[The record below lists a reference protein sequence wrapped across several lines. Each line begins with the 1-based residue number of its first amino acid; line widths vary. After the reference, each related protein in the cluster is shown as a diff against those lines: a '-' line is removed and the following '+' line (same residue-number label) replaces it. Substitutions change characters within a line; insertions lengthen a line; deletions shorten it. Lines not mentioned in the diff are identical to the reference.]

1 MAYFIPSFVQKRVL
15 RYALSRLE
23 LLDTDAIDLENL
35 DVTWGK
41 RSTVELKDVGV
52 HCKKLS
58 ALLQLPDTLNIAGAR
73 LNLLRLTIPA
83 DLHQSG
89 ISIEISG
96 LKVHVEAD
104 CRTDKIRMEGGDPS
118 FKSLQK
124 VEDGHRRGTQS
135 HVHDPGGQRLGYSDQ
150 EGLEVGSELPSDRL
164 PSTEAIAESFL
175 EREPD
180 RNKEELQA
188 SFLQSQHLERPPIVE
203 PNSEHIG
210 IGNELSLPAFLA
222 DFLKG
227 VIDRMHVQVRNIQVD
242 LDIYLHVPSMG
253 GDEGAGS
260 SEKPESVVLRLAI
273 EALTVSGAQEAT
285 AKNEQQGNDSTIESQ
300 THNMRRIQLDR
311 IQIMVISDAALF
323 TQLARSPVP
332 SSPNTVNSSTFG
344 VAPGQDN
351 SPLRFDDSRP
361 KAFSPYSS
369 DDQSKASIESSYMKN
384 RPTDAHD
391 SIVLQSSVHPLEM
404 YNSADALLHHDYHID
419 HSSVGGSHIIQ
430 RSHQSQQ
437 QPRSPLETASL
448 PDNLT
453 ASLSQSPPI
462 HRSMAPPPTSNTF
475 ADSEDPDVGSA
486 SSSVGDSFT
495 RMDDAQRSPSEDLTE
510 SKIYSHEEA
519 TSMYMSA
526 MSQNPQASEERLPP
540 MPGDWQSALS
550 DNSHTGPSRFEH
562 APLASREISAAA
574 RPGITRAESDR
585 IDTSLH
591 PKQSPLAKP
600 KVFDDRSSSPEVNHV
615 QKDGAVQPRVIS
627 SETSQASDSGA
638 ASESHSLVKHIVAI
652 ENIDIQVSTRPTRPS
667 SESTNLSEHASH
679 RLLERDSL
687 RPNLAAD
694 IQPKQSMLTVVAKL
708 KKAQIV
714 GDMTLTK
721 MITLSAQSLSRL
733 SDRQKPREE
742 VGPAA
747 KASKSMIDL
756 SISFQAITW
765 QFLDSVRDRAP
776 KLPTLAAL
784 DAFQN
789 DLSGNA
795 IALLQSEVR
804 GFQLQHRG
812 QENDSH
818 TEVKIGKLSFGYA
831 DADIIT
837 FNADLRMR
845 DSTRDILAPVENDI
859 VLTAKR
865 STTTSSL
872 DIRTLA
878 ISVLLDLRKLDETFG
893 WFGGLSSMLGLGSS
907 MISTITPKDPSKRFK
922 PPKKPMRG
930 VHFEKKE
937 SEIPSEDASMSSRN
951 KITARIGGLTFD
963 VKGHQTTIRLTT
975 SAVKIVSRPEGLGLQ
990 IDRLKAKGP
999 LSQID
1004 DPEPSMS
1011 LALLN
1016 LRVEYLSA
1024 PKEVDLARLIEI
1036 VLPSQLGNEDGF
1048 KDGLLVD
1055 TLLRQRRKGGV
1066 VRVTVDSFEGSLS
1079 NPAEAQSISSIV
1091 EDMKKLSSVARYL
1104 PEDDRP
1110 GVLTLVLLK
1119 TVSLHALVGDQMGML
1134 NLSTKNAEIAHI
1146 GFPLLLAVGIRSV
1159 SCDRNGDESLIGTSL
1174 PSKTAHSGSLPL
1186 LLARFIGNEMDPTIR
1201 IRIHHLRLEYH
1212 VITLMDFLGIKEG
1225 ASTEEVLSE
1234 VISSVATLRG
1244 HLQEKTKPAEVLHQ
1258 DSSGSKHEDVTL
1270 PNLDIILNDTI
1281 VGLNPR
1287 NTKARGY
1294 VVFEQAQ
1301 LNSSIMSD
1309 GTLEAAILVKKASAL
1324 VIDEIHAKIPWEATD
1339 ASADCVGIL
1348 TDTGYVPVASL
1359 MALKATMKHVDVG
1372 ATSSHAPEIEIDSGL
1387 LLLETCA
1394 DSTETLMSIMNGL
1407 SPPRP
1412 KSTEL
1417 KYRTQAVPVEEMLAS
1432 FTGNAYAMSEQSLS
1446 DSTDFP
1452 LGLDEGDM
1460 VNDEVPQNLEYVSSF
1475 YDPNPAETSQMI
1487 TDSMLEED
1495 LDSMASPSLVR
1506 EIGDRNLLESFDD
1519 QTQVAPGDVP
1529 LNFHHD
1535 HFGDEAT
1542 NQTPLQELPGRPS
1555 VRGRPTPS
1563 NSLQARLRNFHII
1576 WNLYDGYDWERT
1588 RQRIS
1593 QAVNDVQSKANER
1606 SSKNEKGRSSDLQD
1620 DSEDVIGDFLFNSI
1634 YIGVPASGDA
1644 GDLARRVNEDVGD
1657 NVSETG
1663 SYQTSTTARS
1673 ASRQGRDKQP
1683 RRRKLRLKRSQYH
1696 KMTFELKGISADFVV
1711 YPPGQRQTQ
1720 SSIRLLVQD
1729 LEIFDHVP
1737 TSTWKKFATYMSD
1750 AGEREYDRSMVDI
1763 LILDIRPIPELAAS
1777 ELAIKASILPLR
1789 LHVDQDALDFMTRF
1803 FEFKDDSL
1811 PDTGTTTEK
1820 PFLQRVEVN
1829 AIRVKLDF
1837 KPKRVDYAG
1846 LRSGHTTEFM
1856 NFFILDQAEMVLRHV
1871 IIYGVSGFDKLGK
1884 TLNDIWMP
1892 DIKQNQLPGILAGL
1906 GPLRGLVNVGQG
1918 VRDLVVVPIA
1928 EYKKDGRVVRSFQKG
1943 ALAFAKTT
1951 TSEFAKLGAKL
1962 AIGTQTVLQGA
1973 ETLLTAQELHG
1984 RGDISG
1990 GWDDAELDEEEK
2002 EQISLYSNQ
2011 PVGVIQGL
2019 RGAYA
2024 SLERDLLTAKDAIVA
2039 MPGEVMESGTAGG
2052 AAKAVLRGAPT
2063 VILRPAMGVSKAVGQ
2078 TLMGAT
2084 NSLDPGNR
2092 KRLEDKYKR
2101 H

>member
-58 ALLQLPDTLNIAGAR
+58 ALLQLPDTWNITRAR
-73 LNLLRLTIPA
+73 LDLLRLTIPA

-104 CRTDKIRMEGGDPS
+104 CRTDRIRVEGGDSS
-118 FKSLQK
+118 FKSLQE
-124 VEDGHRRGTQS
+124 VGDVQHRGTQS
-135 HVHDPGGQRLGYSDQ
+135 HVHDPGGQRSGYSDQ
-150 EGLEVGSELPSDRL
+150 KGFEVGSGPPSDRL

-175 EREPD
+175 EREPE
-180 RNKEELQA
+180 RNKEELHA

-203 PNSEHIG
+203 PDSEHIG

-227 VIDRMHVQVRNIQVD
+227 VIDRLHVQVRDILVD

-253 GDEGAGS
+253 GDEGVGS
-260 SEKPESVVLRLAI
+260 SAKTESVVLRLTI

-285 AKNEQQGNDSTIESQ
+285 AKNEQQGNDSTIEGQ
-300 THNMRRIQLDR
+300 TRNVRRIQLDR
-311 IQIMVISDAALF
+311 IQFMVISDAALF

-344 VAPGQDN
+344 AAPGQPDP
-351 SPLRFDDSRP
+351 SLRFDDSRS

-369 DDQSKASIESSYMKN
+369 DDQSKASNDSSYHQR
-384 RPTDAHD
+384 RPTDTHD
-391 SIVLQSSVHPLEM
+391 SVVIQSSVDRSET
-404 YNSADALLHHDYHID
+404 YNSADALLQQDYHID
-419 HSSVGGSHIIQ
+419 HSSIGESEIIQ

-437 QPRSPLETASL
+437 QSMSPLELASL
-448 PDNLT
+448 PDNLIT
-453 ASLSQSPPI
+453 CLSQSPPI
-462 HRSMAPPPTSNTF
+462 HRSIAPLSTSNTF
-475 ADSEDPDVGSA
+475 ADSVDPDVSSA
-486 SSSVGDSFT
+486 SDSVDDSLAG
-495 RMDDAQRSPSEDLTE
+495 MDAGQRSPSEDLTE

-519 TSMYMSA
+519 ASMYMSA
-526 MSQNPQASEERLPP
+526 MSQNPRASEERLPP
-540 MPGDWQSALS
+540 MPGDWQSASS
-550 DNSHTGPSRFEH
+550 DNHHIGPPKFE
-562 APLASREISAAA
+562 PTLLASREITAAA
-574 RPGITRAESDR
+574 RPGITGAESERNDA
-585 IDTSLH
+585 ILH
-591 PKQSPLAKP
+591 SRLSPIVNP
-600 KVFDDRSSSPEVNHV
+600 RVGPVFDEGSSSLEFNRIPKKGAA
-615 QKDGAVQPRVIS
+615 QKKVIS
-627 SETSQASDSGA
+627 SETSEVLDSGA
-638 ASESHSLVKHIVAI
+638 ASESHSLVKHIAAI
-652 ENIDIQVSTRPTRPS
+652 ENIDVQVSTRPTRPS
-667 SESTNLSEHASH
+667 SGSAIVSEHAGH
-679 RLLERDSL
+679 RLLERESL
-687 RPNLAAD
+687 RPNLALD
-694 IQPKQSMLTVVAKL
+694 IQPKQSILTVVAKL
-708 KKAQIV
+708 NKAQIV

-733 SDRQKPREE
+733 SDGQQPRKE
-742 VGPAA
+742 VGLAS
-747 KASKSMIDL
+747 KRSKSMIDL
-756 SISFQAITW
+756 SVSFQAITW
-765 QFLDSVRDRAP
+765 QFLDSVQGRAP
-776 KLPTLAAL
+776 QIPTSATL

-795 IALLQSEVR
+795 MVLLQSEVR
-804 GFQLQHRG
+804 GLQLQHRG

-845 DSTRDILAPVENDI
+845 DSKRDILAPLENDI
-859 VLTAKR
+859 VLTARR
-865 STTTSSL
+865 SITNSSL
-872 DIRTLA
+872 DISTLP

-907 MISTITPKDPSKRFK
+907 MISTITPKDPSKCYK
-922 PPKKPMRG
+922 LPKKPMRG
-930 VHFEKKE
+930 VHFEERE
-937 SEIPSEDASMSSRN
+937 SGIPSEVSSISSRT

-963 VKGHQTTIRLTT
+963 VKGHQTSIRLTT
-975 SAVKIVSRPEGLGLQ
+975 SAVKIVSRTEGLGLQ
-990 IDRLKAKGP
+990 IDRLKVKGP
-999 LSQID
+999 LAQID
-1004 DPEPSMS
+1004 NPEPSMS

-1024 PKEVDLARLIEI
+1024 PKEVDLARLIEL

-1079 NPAEAQSISSIV
+1079 NPAEAQSFSSIV
-1091 EDMKKLSSVARYL
+1091 EDMRKLSSVAKYL

-1110 GVLTLVLLK
+1110 GILSLVLLK

-1134 NLSTKNAEIAHI
+1134 KFSTKNAEIAHI

-1159 SCDRNGDESLIGTSL
+1159 SCNRNGDELLIGTSL
-1174 PSKTAHSGSLPL
+1174 PSKTAHNGSLPL

-1201 IRIHHLRLEYH
+1201 IRIHDLRVEYR
-1212 VITLMDFLGIKEG
+1212 VITLMDFLGIKED

-1234 VISSVATLRG
+1234 AINSVATLRG
-1244 HLQEKTKPAEVLHQ
+1244 YLQEETKPAAILHQ
-1258 DSSGSKHEDVTL
+1258 DSSGNKHEDSPL
-1270 PNLDIILNDTI
+1270 PNLDIILKDTI

-1301 LNSSIMSD
+1301 FNSSIVSD
-1309 GTLEAAILVKKASAL
+1309 GSLEATVLVKKASAL
-1324 VIDEIHAKIPWEATD
+1324 VIDEIHTKIPWEATD
-1339 ASADCVGIL
+1339 VSTDCFGIL
-1348 TDTGYVPVASL
+1348 TDTGYIPVASL
-1359 MALKATMKHVDVG
+1359 MALKATMKHLDVG
-1372 ATSSHAPEIEIDSGL
+1372 ATSSHALEIEIDSGL

-1394 DSTETLMSIMNGL
+1394 DSTETMLSIMNGL
-1407 SPPRP
+1407 NPPRP
-1412 KSTEL
+1412 KSSEL

-1452 LGLDEGDM
+1452 LGHDEGDL
-1460 VNDEVPQNLEYVSSF
+1460 VSDEVPQNLEYVSSF

-1495 LDSMASPSLVR
+1495 LESMAGPSSVR
-1506 EIGDRNLLESFDD
+1506 EIGDPNLMESFDD
-1519 QTQVAPGDVP
+1519 QAQIAPGNVP
-1529 LNFHHD
+1529 LDFHHD

-1542 NQTPLQELPGRPS
+1542 NQPPLQELHGRPS

-1593 QAVNDVQSKANER
+1593 QAVNDVQSKANEH
-1606 SSKNEKGRSSDLQD
+1606 SFKNEKGRSLDPQD
-1620 DSEDVIGDFLFNSI
+1620 DREDVIGDFLFNSI

-1673 ASRQGRDKQP
+1673 VSRQGRDKQP

-1720 SSIRLLVQD
+1720 SSLRLQVHD

-1763 LILDIRPIPELAAS
+1763 LILDLRPVPELAAS
-1777 ELAIKASILPLR
+1777 ELTIK
-1789 LHVDQDALDFMTRF
+1789 
-1803 FEFKDDSL
+1803 
-1811 PDTGTTTEK
+1811 
-1820 PFLQRVEVN
+1820 
-1829 AIRVKLDF
+1829 
-1837 KPKRVDYAG
+1837 
-1846 LRSGHTTEFM
+1846 
-1856 NFFILDQAEMVLRHV
+1856 
-1871 IIYGVSGFDKLGK
+1871 VS
-1884 TLNDIWMP
+1884 
-1892 DIKQNQLPGILAGL
+1892 
-1906 GPLRGLVNVGQG
+1906 
-1918 VRDLVVVPIA
+1918 
-1928 EYKKDGRVVRSFQKG
+1928 
-1943 ALAFAKTT
+1943 
-1951 TSEFAKLGAKL
+1951 
-1962 AIGTQTVLQGA
+1962 
-1973 ETLLTAQELHG
+1973 
-1984 RGDISG
+1984 
-1990 GWDDAELDEEEK
+1990 
-2002 EQISLYSNQ
+2002 
-2011 PVGVIQGL
+2011 
-2019 RGAYA
+2019 
-2024 SLERDLLTAKDAIVA
+2024 
-2039 MPGEVMESGTAGG
+2039 
-2052 AAKAVLRGAPT
+2052 
-2063 VILRPAMGVSKAVGQ
+2063 
-2078 TLMGAT
+2078 
-2084 NSLDPGNR
+2084 
-2092 KRLEDKYKR
+2092 
-2101 H
+2101 

>member
-1 MAYFIPSFVQKRVL
+1 MAKLFQMAYFIPSFVQKRVL

-73 LNLLRLTIPA
+73 LDLLRLTIPA

-104 CRTDKIRMEGGDPS
+104 CRTDRHRMEGGDPS

-124 VEDGHRRGTQS
+124 VEDGQRRGTQS
-135 HVHDPGGQRLGYSDQ
+135 HVHDPGGQRSGYSDQ
-150 EGLEVGSELPSDRL
+150 KGLELGSGPPSDRL

-175 EREPD
+175 EREPE
-180 RNKEELQA
+180 RNKEELHA

-203 PNSEHIG
+203 PNSEHMG

-260 SEKPESVVLRLAI
+260 SEKPESVVLRLTI

-285 AKNEQQGNDSTIESQ
+285 AKDEQQGNDSTIEGQ
-300 THNMRRIQLDR
+300 TRNMRRVQLDR
-311 IQIMVISDAALF
+311 IQFMVISDAALF

-344 VAPGQDN
+344 VAPGQAN
-351 SPLRFDDSRP
+351 SSLQFDDSRP

-369 DDQSKASIESSYMKN
+369 DDQSKASVETSYHKN
-384 RPTDAHD
+384 RPTDTRD
-391 SIVLQSSVHPLEM
+391 SVVLQSSVDPSET
-404 YNSADALLHHDYHID
+404 YNSADALLHDYHID
-419 HSSVGGSHIIQ
+419 HSSIGESHIIQ

-437 QPRSPLETASL
+437 QPMSPLERASL
-448 PDNLT
+448 PDYLT
-453 ASLSQSPPI
+453 TSLSQSSPI
-462 HRSMAPPPTSNTF
+462 HRSMAPPPTSNTL

-495 RMDDAQRSPSEDLTE
+495 RMDAAQRSPSEDLTE

-550 DNSHTGPSRFEH
+550 DNHHTGPSRFEP
-562 APLASREISAAA
+562 ARLASREITAAA
-574 RPGITRAESDR
+574 PPGITRAESDR

-591 PKQSPLAKP
+591 SEQSPLVKP
-600 KVFDDRSSSPEVNHV
+600 KVRPVFDERSSSLEVNHV
-615 QKDGAVQPRVIS
+615 QKDGAAQKKALS
-627 SETSQASDSGA
+627 SEASEASDSGV
-638 ASESHSLVKHIVAI
+638 ASESQSLVKHIIAI
-652 ENIDIQVSTRPTRPS
+652 EKIDIQVSTRPTGPS
-667 SESTNLSEHASH
+667 SGSTILSEHAGH
-679 RLLERDSL
+679 TLLDRDSL
-687 RPNLAAD
+687 RPNFAPD
-694 IQPKQSMLTVVAKL
+694 NQPKQSILTVVAKL
-708 KKAQIV
+708 NKAQIV

-733 SDRQKPREE
+733 SDGQQPRKE
-742 VGPAA
+742 VGLSS
-747 KASKSMIDL
+747 KGSKSMIDL
-756 SISFQAITW
+756 SISFQAVTW

-795 IALLQSEVR
+795 MVLLQSEVR
-804 GFQLQHRG
+804 GLRLQHRG

-865 STTTSSL
+865 SMTISSL
-872 DIRTLA
+872 DIRTLP

-907 MISTITPKDPSKRFK
+907 MISTITPKDPSKRYK
-922 PPKKPMRG
+922 PSKKPMRG

-937 SEIPSEDASMSSRN
+937 SGIPSEDSSMSSRN

-963 VKGHQTTIRLTT
+963 VKGHQTSIRLTT
-975 SAVKIVSRPEGLGLQ
+975 SAVKIVSRTEGLGLQ
-990 IDRLKAKGP
+990 IDRLKVKGP

-1004 DPEPSMS
+1004 DPEPSIS

-1024 PKEVDLARLIEI
+1024 PKEIDLARLIEL

-1048 KDGLLVD
+1048 KEGLLVD

-1110 GVLTLVLLK
+1110 GILTLLLLK

-1201 IRIHHLRLEYH
+1201 IRIHDLRLEYH

-1234 VISSVATLRG
+1234 VIDSVATLRG
-1244 HLQEKTKPAEVLHQ
+1244 HLQEETKPAEVLHQ
-1258 DSSGSKHEDVTL
+1258 DSSGSKHEDGTL
-1270 PNLDIILNDTI
+1270 PNLDIILKDTI

-1301 LNSSIMSD
+1301 LSSSIVSD
-1309 GTLEAAILVKKASAL
+1309 GTLEAAIFVKKASAL
-1324 VIDEIHAKIPWEATD
+1324 IIDEIHTKIPWEATD
-1339 ASADCVGIL
+1339 TSADCVGIL

-1359 MALKATMKHVDVG
+1359 MALKAAMKHLDVG
-1372 ATSSHAPEIEIDSGL
+1372 ATSSHALEIEIDSGL
-1387 LLLETCA
+1387 LLLENCA

-1452 LGLDEGDM
+1452 LGLDEGDL

-1475 YDPNPAETSQMI
+1475 YDPNPAETSQMV

-1495 LDSMASPSLVR
+1495 LESMASPSLVR

-1519 QTQVAPGDVP
+1519 QAQVAPGDVP
-1529 LNFHHD
+1529 LDFHHD

-1542 NQTPLQELPGRPS
+1542 NQTPRQELPGRPS
-1555 VRGRPTPS
+1555 VRGRATPS

-1606 SSKNEKGRSSDLQD
+1606 SSKNERGRSLDPQD

-1634 YIGVPASGDA
+1634 YIGVPASGEA

-1673 ASRQGRDKQP
+1673 VSRQGRDKEP

-1696 KMTFELKGISADFVV
+1696 KMTFELKGISADFVA
-1711 YPPGQRQTQ
+1711 YPTGQRQTQ
-1720 SSIRLLVQD
+1720 SSLRLQVQD

-1763 LILDIRPIPELAAS
+1763 LILDIRPVPELAAS
-1777 ELAIKASILPLR
+1777 ELAIKVNRI
-1789 LHVDQDALDFMTRF
+1789 FM
-1803 FEFKDDSL
+1803 L
-1811 PDTGTTTEK
+1811 C
-1820 PFLQRVEVN
+1820 
-1829 AIRVKLDF
+1829 
-1837 KPKRVDYAG
+1837 
-1846 LRSGHTTEFM
+1846 
-1856 NFFILDQAEMVLRHV
+1856 
-1871 IIYGVSGFDKLGK
+1871 
-1884 TLNDIWMP
+1884 
-1892 DIKQNQLPGILAGL
+1892 
-1906 GPLRGLVNVGQG
+1906 
-1918 VRDLVVVPIA
+1918 
-1928 EYKKDGRVVRSFQKG
+1928 
-1943 ALAFAKTT
+1943 
-1951 TSEFAKLGAKL
+1951 
-1962 AIGTQTVLQGA
+1962 TQC
-1973 ETLLTAQELHG
+1973 
-1984 RGDISG
+1984 
-1990 GWDDAELDEEEK
+1990 
-2002 EQISLYSNQ
+2002 
-2011 PVGVIQGL
+2011 
-2019 RGAYA
+2019 
-2024 SLERDLLTAKDAIVA
+2024 
-2039 MPGEVMESGTAGG
+2039 
-2052 AAKAVLRGAPT
+2052 
-2063 VILRPAMGVSKAVGQ
+2063 
-2078 TLMGAT
+2078 
-2084 NSLDPGNR
+2084 
-2092 KRLEDKYKR
+2092 
-2101 H
+2101 

>member
-23 LLDTDAIDLENL
+23 LLDTDALDLENL
-35 DVTWGK
+35 DITWGK
-41 RSTVELKDVGV
+41 RSTIELKDVGV

-58 ALLQLPDTLNIAGAR
+58 ALLQLPDIFNIAGAR
-73 LNLLRLTIPA
+73 LDLLRLTIPA

-104 CRTDKIRMEGGDPS
+104 CRTDRNRMEQGDAS
-118 FKSLQK
+118 FKSPQK
-124 VEDGHRRGTQS
+124 AEDGQRRSTQS
-135 HVHDPGGQRLGYSDQ
+135 HVHDPGGQRSGYSDQ
-150 EGLEVGSELPSDRL
+150 KGLESGSTSPSDRL

-175 EREPD
+175 EREPE

-188 SFLQSQHLERPPIVE
+188 SFLQSQHLERPPIIE

-210 IGNELSLPAFLA
+210 VGNELSLPAFLA

-242 LDIYLHVPSMG
+242 LDIYLHVSSMG

-260 SEKPESVVLRLAI
+260 SEKPESVVLRLTI
-273 EALTVSGAQEAT
+273 GALSVSGAQEAT
-285 AKNEQQGNDSTIESQ
+285 AKNEQQGNNATIEGQ
-300 THNMRRIQLDR
+300 TRNMRRVQLDR
-311 IQIMVISDAALF
+311 IQFMVISDAALF

-332 SSPNTVNSSTFG
+332 SSPNTVHSSTFG
-344 VAPGQDN
+344 VAPGQAN
-351 SPLRFDDSRP
+351 SSVQFDDSQP

-369 DDQSKASIESSYMKN
+369 DDQSNASPESSYLGN
-384 RPTDAHD
+384 RSTETYDPT
-391 SIVLQSSVHPLEM
+391 VLQSSVDRSVA
-404 YNSADALLHHDYHID
+404 YSSADALLHHDYHLDYSHFGDD
-419 HSSVGGSHIIQ
+419 HILQ

-437 QPRSPLETASL
+437 QPMPPFGTASL
-448 PDNLT
+448 PDDLT
-453 ASLSQSPPI
+453 TSLSHSPPI
-462 HRSMAPPPTSNTF
+462 HRTNQPFPTSDPLAT
-475 ADSEDPDVGSA
+475 SVDPDVNSA
-486 SSSVGDSFT
+486 SSIVGESFAG
-495 RMDDAQRSPSEDLTE
+495 MDAGQRSSAEDLTE

-526 MSQNPQASEERLPP
+526 MSQNPRTSEERLPP
-540 MPGDWQSALS
+540 MPGDWQSASS
-550 DNSHTGPSRFEH
+550 DNNHTGPSIFEP
-562 APLASREISAAA
+562 APLASQEIAAAA

-585 IDTSLH
+585 IDASLH
-591 PKQSPLAKP
+591 SRQSPIVKP
-600 KVFDDRSSSPEVNHV
+600 TVRPVFDERSSSLEVNHV
-615 QKDGAVQPRVIS
+615 QKDRAAESKAIS
-627 SETSQASDSGA
+627 SETPENSDSGA
-638 ASESHSLVKHIVAI
+638 ASESQSLVKHIVAI
-652 ENIDIQVSTRPTRPS
+652 EKIDIEVSTRPARPS
-667 SESTNLSEHASH
+667 SGSMILSEHAGRGS
-679 RLLERDSL
+679 LERDAL
-687 RPNLAAD
+687 RPNLALD
-694 IQPKQSMLTVVAKL
+694 IQPQQSILTVVAKL
-708 KKAQIV
+708 NKAQIV

-733 SDRQKPREE
+733 SDRQQPRKE
-742 VGPAA
+742 VGSALKGP
-747 KASKSMIDL
+747 KSMIDL

-776 KLPTLAAL
+776 TLPTLAAP
-784 DAFQN
+784 DAFQI

-795 IALLQSEVR
+795 MVLLQSEVR
-804 GFQLQHRG
+804 GLQLQHRG

-818 TEVKIGKLSFGYA
+818 TEVKVGKLSFGYA

-845 DSTRDILAPVENDI
+845 DSTHDILAPVENDI

-872 DIRTLA
+872 DITTLP

-907 MISTITPKDPSKRFK
+907 MISTITIRDPSRHSKV
-922 PPKKPMRG
+922 PKKPTRG
-930 VHFEKKE
+930 VHFEQRE
-937 SEIPSEDASMSSRN
+937 SGIPSEDSSMSSRN

-963 VKGHQTTIRLTT
+963 VKGHQTSIRWTT
-975 SAVKIVSRPEGLGLQ
+975 SAVKIVSRAEGLGLQ
-990 IDRLKAKGP
+990 IDKLKVKGP
-999 LSQID
+999 LSQVD

-1016 LRVEYLSA
+1016 LRVEYLSV
-1024 PKEVDLARLIEI
+1024 PKEVDLARLIEL
-1036 VLPSQLGNEDGF
+1036 VLPSQLDNEDGF

-1079 NPAEAQSISSIV
+1079 DPTEAQSISSIV

-1110 GVLTLVLLK
+1110 GILTLVLLK
-1119 TVSLHALVGDQMGML
+1119 TVSLHAFVGDQMGML

-1159 SCDRNGDESLIGTSL
+1159 SCNRNGDESLIGTSL
-1174 PSKTAHSGSLPL
+1174 PTKTARSGSLPL
-1186 LLARFIGNEMDPTIR
+1186 LLARFIGNEMDPTVR
-1201 IRIHHLRLEYH
+1201 VRIHDLRLEYH

-1234 VISSVATLRG
+1234 VIKSVATLRG
-1244 HLQEKTKPAEVLHQ
+1244 HLQEETKPAQVLHQ
-1258 DSSGSKHEDVTL
+1258 DSSGSKHEDSSL
-1270 PNLDIILNDTI
+1270 PNVDIILKDTI

-1287 NTKARGY
+1287 NTKAKGY
-1294 VVFEQAQ
+1294 VVFELAQ
-1301 LNSSIMSD
+1301 LNSSTVSD
-1309 GTLEAAILVKKASAL
+1309 GTLEATILVKKATAL
-1324 VIDEIHAKIPWEATD
+1324 VIDEIHAEIPWEATD
-1339 ASADCVGIL
+1339 ASDTDCVGIL

-1359 MALKATMKHVDVG
+1359 MALKATMKHLDVG
-1372 ATSSHAPEIEIDSGL
+1372 ATSSHALEIEIDSGL

-1394 DSTETLMSIMNGL
+1394 DSTETILSILNGL
-1407 SPPRP
+1407 NPPRP
-1412 KSTEL
+1412 KSSEL

-1446 DSTDFP
+1446 DSADFP
-1452 LGLDEGDM
+1452 LGLDEGDL

-1495 LDSMASPSLVR
+1495 LESMASPSLVR

-1519 QTQVAPGDVP
+1519 QAQVAPGDLP
-1529 LNFHHD
+1529 LDFHDD
-1535 HFGDEAT
+1535 HFGGEASD
-1542 NQTPLQELPGRPS
+1542 QTPLQELPERPS

-1576 WNLYDGYDWERT
+1576 WNLYDGYDWDRT

-1606 SSKNEKGRSSDLQD
+1606 SFKNEKARSLDPQD
-1620 DSEDVIGDFLFNSI
+1620 DREDVIGDFLFNSI

-1673 ASRQGRDKQP
+1673 VSRQGRDKQP

-1720 SSIRLLVQD
+1720 SSLRLKVQD

-1737 TSTWKKFATYMSD
+1737 TSTWKKFASYMSD
-1750 AGEREYDRSMVDI
+1750 AGEREYDSSMVDI
-1763 LILDIRPIPELAAS
+1763 LILDIRPVPELAAS
-1777 ELAIKASILPLR
+1777 ELVIKVSR
-1789 LHVDQDALDFMTRF
+1789 TFDAVHSMLMIVR
-1803 FEFKDDSL
+1803 
-1811 PDTGTTTEK
+1811 
-1820 PFLQRVEVN
+1820 
-1829 AIRVKLDF
+1829 
-1837 KPKRVDYAG
+1837 
-1846 LRSGHTTEFM
+1846 
-1856 NFFILDQAEMVLRHV
+1856 QAYSH
-1871 IIYGVSGFDKLGK
+1871 YVS
-1884 TLNDIWMP
+1884 M
-1892 DIKQNQLPGILAGL
+1892 
-1906 GPLRGLVNVGQG
+1906 
-1918 VRDLVVVPIA
+1918 
-1928 EYKKDGRVVRSFQKG
+1928 
-1943 ALAFAKTT
+1943 
-1951 TSEFAKLGAKL
+1951 
-1962 AIGTQTVLQGA
+1962 
-1973 ETLLTAQELHG
+1973 
-1984 RGDISG
+1984 
-1990 GWDDAELDEEEK
+1990 
-2002 EQISLYSNQ
+2002 
-2011 PVGVIQGL
+2011 
-2019 RGAYA
+2019 
-2024 SLERDLLTAKDAIVA
+2024 
-2039 MPGEVMESGTAGG
+2039 
-2052 AAKAVLRGAPT
+2052 
-2063 VILRPAMGVSKAVGQ
+2063 
-2078 TLMGAT
+2078 
-2084 NSLDPGNR
+2084 
-2092 KRLEDKYKR
+2092 
-2101 H
+2101 

>member
-73 LNLLRLTIPA
+73 LDLLRLTIPA

-104 CRTDKIRMEGGDPS
+104 CRTDRNRMEGGDAS

-124 VEDGHRRGTQS
+124 VEDRQRRGTQS
-135 HVHDPGGQRLGYSDQ
+135 HVHDPGGQRSGYSDQ
-150 EGLEVGSELPSDRL
+150 KGLEVGSGPPSDRL

-175 EREPD
+175 EREPE

-203 PNSEHIG
+203 SNSEHVG
-210 IGNELSLPAFLA
+210 MGNELSLPAFLA

-260 SEKPESVVLRLAI
+260 TEKPESVVLRLTI
-273 EALTVSGAQEAT
+273 EALSVSGAQEAT
-285 AKNEQQGNDSTIESQ
+285 AKNEQQGNGSTIEGQ
-300 THNMRRIQLDR
+300 TRNMRRVQLDR
-311 IQIMVISDAALF
+311 IQFMVISDAALF

-344 VAPGQDN
+344 VAPGQAN
-351 SPLRFDDSRP
+351 SSLRFNDSRP

-369 DDQSKASIESSYMKN
+369 DSQSKAFVESSYLKN
-384 RPTDAHD
+384 RHTDTHD
-391 SIVLQSSVHPLEM
+391 SVVLQSSVDRSET
-404 YNSADALLHHDYHID
+404 YNSADALLHYDYHID
-419 HSSVGGSHIIQ
+419 HGSIGESHIIQ
-430 RSHQSQQ
+430 RSHSSQQ
-437 QPRSPLETASL
+437 QPMSPLETASL

-453 ASLSQSPPI
+453 TSLNQSPPI
-462 HRSMAPPPTSNTF
+462 HRSTPPPPTSNTF
-475 ADSEDPDVGSA
+475 AASVDPDVSSA
-486 SSSVGDSFT
+486 SSSVGDTFAG
-495 RMDDAQRSPSEDLTE
+495 MDAGQRSPSEDLTE

-540 MPGDWQSALS
+540 MPGDWQSASS
-550 DNSHTGPSRFEH
+550 DNNHTGPPRFEH

-591 PKQSPLAKP
+591 SKQSPIVKTKVRP
-600 KVFDDRSSSPEVNHV
+600 VFDDRSSSPEVNHIH
-615 QKDGAVQPRVIS
+615 KDGAAQPKAIS
-627 SETSQASDSGA
+627 SETSDASDSGA

-652 ENIDIQVSTRPTRPS
+652 ENIDIQVSTQPTRPS
-667 SESTNLSEHASH
+667 SGSTILSEHAGH

-687 RPNLAAD
+687 RPNLALD
-694 IQPKQSMLTVVAKL
+694 IQPKQSILTVVAKL
-708 KKAQIV
+708 NKAQIV
-714 GDMTLTK
+714 GDMALTK

-733 SDRQKPREE
+733 SDRQQPRKE
-742 VGPAA
+742 VGPAS
-747 KASKSMIDL
+747 KGSKSMIDL

-776 KLPTLAAL
+776 KLLTLAAL

-789 DLSGNA
+789 DLCGNA
-795 IALLQSEVR
+795 MVLLQSEVR
-804 GFQLQHRG
+804 VLQLQHRG
-812 QENDSH
+812 DENDSH

-845 DSTRDILAPVENDI
+845 DSTRHILAPIENDV

-872 DIRTLA
+872 DISTLP

-907 MISTITPKDPSKRFK
+907 MISTITPKDPSKRYK

-937 SEIPSEDASMSSRN
+937 SGIPSEDSSMSSRN

-963 VKGHQTTIRLTT
+963 VKGHQASIRLTT
-975 SAVKIVSRPEGLGLQ
+975 SALKIVSRTEGLGLQ
-990 IDRLKAKGP
+990 IDRLKVKGP
-999 LSQID
+999 LSQVD

-1024 PKEVDLARLIEI
+1024 PKEVDLARLIEL

-1079 NPAEAQSISSIV
+1079 NPAETQSITSIV

-1110 GVLTLVLLK
+1110 GILTLVLLK

-1146 GFPLLLAVGIRSV
+1146 GFPLLLAVGIRSL

-1201 IRIHHLRLEYH
+1201 IRIHDLRLEYH
-1212 VITLMDFLGIKEG
+1212 VITLMDFLGLKEG

-1234 VISSVATLRG
+1234 AINSVATLRG
-1244 HLQEKTKPAEVLHQ
+1244 QLQEETKPAGVLHQ
-1258 DSSGSKHEDVTL
+1258 DSSGSKHEDSTL
-1270 PNLDIILNDTI
+1270 PNLDIILKDTI

-1301 LNSSIMSD
+1301 LNSSIVSD

-1324 VIDEIHAKIPWEATD
+1324 VIDEIHTKIPWEATD

-1359 MALKATMKHVDVG
+1359 LALKATVKHLDVG
-1372 ATSSHAPEIEIDSGL
+1372 ATSSHALDIEIDSGL

-1394 DSTETLMSIMNGL
+1394 DSTETMLSIMNGL
-1407 SPPRP
+1407 NPPRP
-1412 KSTEL
+1412 KSSEL
-1417 KYRTQAVPVEEMLAS
+1417 KYRTQAVPIEEMLAS

-1452 LGLDEGDM
+1452 LGLDEGDL

-1495 LDSMASPSLVR
+1495 LESMASPSLVR

-1519 QTQVAPGDVP
+1519 QAQVAPGDVP
-1529 LNFHHD
+1529 LDFHHD

-1542 NQTPLQELPGRPS
+1542 NQSPLQELPGRPS
-1555 VRGRPTPS
+1555 VRGRSRSTPS

-1576 WNLYDGYDWERT
+1576 WNLYDGYDWDRT

-1606 SSKNEKGRSSDLQD
+1606 SSKNEKGRSLDSQD

-1673 ASRQGRDKQP
+1673 VSRQGREKQP

-1720 SSIRLLVQD
+1720 SSLRLQVQD

-1763 LILDIRPIPELAAS
+1763 LILDIRPVPELAAS
-1777 ELAIKASILPLR
+1777 ELAIK
-1789 LHVDQDALDFMTRF
+1789 VGKNFM
-1803 FEFKDDSL
+1803 L
-1811 PDTGTTTEK
+1811 C
-1820 PFLQRVEVN
+1820 
-1829 AIRVKLDF
+1829 
-1837 KPKRVDYAG
+1837 
-1846 LRSGHTTEFM
+1846 
-1856 NFFILDQAEMVLRHV
+1856 
-1871 IIYGVSGFDKLGK
+1871 
-1884 TLNDIWMP
+1884 
-1892 DIKQNQLPGILAGL
+1892 
-1906 GPLRGLVNVGQG
+1906 
-1918 VRDLVVVPIA
+1918 
-1928 EYKKDGRVVRSFQKG
+1928 
-1943 ALAFAKTT
+1943 
-1951 TSEFAKLGAKL
+1951 
-1962 AIGTQTVLQGA
+1962 TQC
-1973 ETLLTAQELHG
+1973 
-1984 RGDISG
+1984 
-1990 GWDDAELDEEEK
+1990 
-2002 EQISLYSNQ
+2002 
-2011 PVGVIQGL
+2011 
-2019 RGAYA
+2019 
-2024 SLERDLLTAKDAIVA
+2024 
-2039 MPGEVMESGTAGG
+2039 
-2052 AAKAVLRGAPT
+2052 
-2063 VILRPAMGVSKAVGQ
+2063 
-2078 TLMGAT
+2078 
-2084 NSLDPGNR
+2084 
-2092 KRLEDKYKR
+2092 
-2101 H
+2101 